1 MKLNLLNM
9 LSMLVL
15 LGLAVVFGLSSV
27 MKAMDVGSFETIIEA
42 HGVLPKQVVPA
53 ASITVMGVEVLLA
66 MLCIGAVL
74 LELTTSKPIV
84 EASAGHKKGK
94 PSAGLTAAKRTKL
107 NRLTLWALVSAGCL
121 LTLFTIYALAL
132 AILTKEPVECGCS
145 VFGKSVVLPKWIAI
159 RNAIAAAL
167 VFATAIA
174 MFKRRGSTP

>member
-1 MKLNLLNM
+1 MKLNLLNL

-27 MKAMDVGSFETIIEA
+27 MKAMDVSSFETIIEA
-42 HGVLPKQVVPA
+42 HGVLPNKIVPA
-53 ASITVMGVEVLLA
+53 ASITVIGVEALLTV
-66 MLCIGAVL
+66 LCIGAVL

-84 EASAGHKKGK
+84 EVSAGHKGK

-107 NRLTLWALVSAGCL
+107 NRLTLGALVSAGCL
-121 LTLFTIYALAL
+121 LTLFTIYALSL